1 MNFNNSSIILDNNLF
16 ISKKIFKKKNFY
28 LSQIFKPHSSFFYLP
43 KELSNNISNNKSNLK
58 FNNFQKK
65 KFSFMNKEKPNFP
78 QNNVKDIKK
87 GTYRK
92 SISLNGNNP
101 SLSSLNLHINQKKE
115 DNSVKANINEMRNSH
130 KFYSIKKSYSNDILL
145 NNENQK
151 LNFKSI
157 KNYFKNKFEKCKN
170 KIEELYHKNNKN
182 RNNIFYLYDEFPNF
196 IAKTFLNQIKLFNSQ
211 KKNLEIFYGKIENIL
226 NISVIKHLFFEE
238 IIHKIIQRNLYVNFQ
253 NLEIIK
259 IDLVNII
266 KNEFSYFI
274 NVGKNIKKEI
284 NNVNNIFPIKEF
296 INIYGKKLKKKRNFD
311 KNLLKTY
318 SNLTINKKI
327 SKPSLIIDVNNKE
340 NDKENNIAIEKELTE
355 YDEKIKIKELK
366 RRNKEDELM
375 KIFIESEK
383 KHAFKNLS
391 DENIIKKKKYFDSN
405 DIISKD
411 NNFLFYKFQII
422 KNNEKKLRETL
433 NIQSLSQTTR
443 NKYKK
448 IFFEYDEQKS
458 KFESEK
464 KYILN
469 KIFEH
474 IKNLKSVS
482 INNQDEIDFCENFQN
497 KIILF
502 NHKKNNDYN
511 LLKDEFR
518 KFKKRLEK
526 IKNNTFIKSRNFHL
540 INKRNNSYDYHY
552 IFPKMG
558 NKKYQIPNKNQ
569 FIIINSNKN
578 NTSIFK

>member
-1 MNFNNSSIILDNNLF
+1 
-16 ISKKIFKKKNFY
+16 
-28 LSQIFKPHSSFFYLP
+28 
-43 KELSNNISNNKSNLK
+43 
-58 FNNFQKK
+58 
-65 KFSFMNKEKPNFP
+65 
-78 QNNVKDIKK
+78 
-87 GTYRK
+87 
-92 SISLNGNNP
+92 
-101 SLSSLNLHINQKKE
+101 
-115 DNSVKANINEMRNSH
+115 
-130 KFYSIKKSYSNDILL
+130 
-145 NNENQK
+145 
-151 LNFKSI
+151 
-157 KNYFKNKFEKCKN
+157 
-170 KIEELYHKNNKN
+170 
-182 RNNIFYLYDEFPNF
+182 
-196 IAKTFLNQIKLFNSQ
+196 
-211 KKNLEIFYGKIENIL
+211 
-226 NISVIKHLFFEE
+226 
-238 IIHKIIQRNLYVNFQ
+238 
-253 NLEIIK
+253 
-259 IDLVNII
+259 
-266 KNEFSYFI
+266 
-274 NVGKNIKKEI
+274 
-284 NNVNNIFPIKEF
+284 
-296 INIYGKKLKKKRNFD
+296 
-311 KNLLKTY
+311 
-318 SNLTINKKI
+318 
-327 SKPSLIIDVNNKE
+327 
-340 NDKENNIAIEKELTE
+340 
-355 YDEKIKIKELK
+355 
-366 RRNKEDELM
+366 M

>member
-78 QNNVKDIKK
+78 QNNVKDIKN

-238 IIHKIIQRNLYVNFQ
+238 IIHKIIQRNLYINFQ